1 MSVVTLHDPRV
12 WPSPAMS
19 LRTVYDDAQRSMGA
33 GTAAEA
39 DEADANVR
47 GWLAGRVSACDGD
60 ALAGALTDAPS
71 AAVARHLRRL
81 LADIERDDPASADGL
96 RITLFAIPV
105 ILVAALEAAASPL
118 TVDGIVPDV
127 DALAAIL
134 RDARAFAGCE
144 TLALSSSLAATRA
157 IDVAALPSLLAG
169 TELAHGAVKRAL
181 RVVDLPP
188 APIRIEGTVE
198 RVHLRFIAGALL
210 TPPHTDPLAA
220 SPIGRWGASFAR
232 ELQKAL
238 AASGLSLLALP
249 RPPQRLVGAVQSGRA
264 AQREVSAQLFASNA
278 IRAFRRSLG
287 EPTAIISAH
296 RAADAPGGGELRLS
310 LSSPFAPK
318 AAEGFRC
325 PIYPYESV
333 QEAASMLEALVRDC
347 RVSDVRFVPGIHP
360 DIDPLTRGPLF
371 FKNDTEPPDVPVH

>member
-1 MSVVTLHDPRV
+1 MPVVKLDDPRV
-12 WPSPAMS
+12 WPSPAMRPR
-19 LRTVYDDAQRSMGA
+19 LVFDDAQRAIDA

-39 DEADANVR
+39 DAADAKVR

-60 ALAGALTDAPS
+60 ALASVLTDAPS
-71 AAVARHLRRL
+71 AAAARHLRRL
-81 LADIERDDPASADGL
+81 LADIERDDRASADGL
-96 RITLFAIPV
+96 RNTLFAIPV
-105 ILVAALEAAASPL
+105 ILVAALEASASPL
-118 TVDGIVPDV
+118 TLDGIVPNV

-144 TLALSSSLAATRA
+144 TFTLSSSLVATRA
-157 IDVAALPSLLAG
+157 IDVAALPSLLARG
-169 TELAHGAVKRAL
+169 ELANGAMQRAL
-181 RVVDLPP
+181 GAVDLPP
-188 APIRIEGTVE
+188 GPIRIEGTAE

-210 TPPHTDPLAA
+210 TPPHTDPLVA
-220 SPIGRWGASFAR
+220 SPIGRWGTSFAR
-232 ELQKAL
+232 ELAKAL
-238 AASGLSLLALP
+238 AAGGLSLLALP
-249 RPPQRLVGAVQSGRA
+249 RPPQRLVGAIQSGRA

-333 QEAASMLEALVRDC
+333 QEASSMLEALVRDC
-347 RVSDVRFVPGIHP
+347 RVSDVRFAPGIHP

-371 FKNDTEPPDVPVH
+371 FKDDTELPDVPMH